1 MSDLHLTGE
10 FTILEKHVFLKDDM
24 GNDIALCLIEKEKF
38 EPWHE
43 GLVYL
48 PQPVRFWAVL
58 NLNFTDEY
66 FRLMHE
72 CFLKGNDFLRT
83 FSVNGFE
90 LIEVG
95 YGGNAVAGTRITAFK
110 VKPKED

>member
-1 MSDLHLTGE
+1 MSDLHLTKE

-66 FRLMHE
+66 CRLMHE